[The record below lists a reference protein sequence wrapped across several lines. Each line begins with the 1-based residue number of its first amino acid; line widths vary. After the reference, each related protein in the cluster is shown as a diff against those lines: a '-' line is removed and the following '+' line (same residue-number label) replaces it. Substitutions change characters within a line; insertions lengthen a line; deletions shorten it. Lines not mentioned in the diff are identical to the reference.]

1 MTGGGFGEAQDRKL
15 TQLLNDKQISAL
27 EMVQLI
33 DALRKIERL

>member
-1 MTGGGFGEAQDRKL
+1 MTGGGFGEAQDRML